1 MEMKNSCDNPKDC
14 TCTQPEREPMVNE
27 VLGVA
32 CALVERA
39 ESLRDRAHLKLAPVM
54 RVIPPCGEA
63 GCASKSLERARP
75 PLFEELIAQFSAIA
89 HALNGVEDAL
99 DRTEL

>member
-1 MEMKNSCDNPKDC
+1 MKMMNSCDNPKDC
-14 TCTQPEREPMVNE
+14 IREERKPMVNE

-39 ESLRDRAHLKLAPVM
+39 EFLRDRAHLKLAPVM
-54 RVIPPCGEA
+54 RVIPLLGEA
-63 GCASKSLERARP
+63 GCEAQPVEQARP
-75 PLFEELIAQFSAIA
+75 PLFEELIAKFSAIA
-89 HALNGVEDAL
+89 HALDGIEDAL

>member
-14 TCTQPEREPMVNE
+14 IREEREPMVHE

-39 ESLRDRAHLKLAPVM
+39 EYLRDRAHLKLAPVM

-63 GCASKSLERARP
+63 GCEAKSLERARP
-75 PLFEELIAQFSAIA
+75 PLFEELIAKFSAIA
-89 HALNGVEDAL
+89 HALDGIGDAL
-99 DRTEL
+99 ERTEL